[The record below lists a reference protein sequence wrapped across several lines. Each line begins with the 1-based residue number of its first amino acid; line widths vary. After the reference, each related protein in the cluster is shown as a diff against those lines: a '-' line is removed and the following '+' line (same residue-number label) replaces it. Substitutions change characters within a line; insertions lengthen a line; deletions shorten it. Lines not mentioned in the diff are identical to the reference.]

1 MTATIHTS
9 TRPVSTLRRPWREAG
24 SVSVELAI
32 LAPIF
37 AGLIVLGIVVGR
49 SSIAYNSVAAA
60 AHDAARAASISRSET
75 TAIDQATTAAQATL
89 DDQGL
94 DCATVTIGVEAAQL
108 NRPVG
113 EPAAVQVTVA
123 CELSFADLGLPMTRT
138 LEAAFVSPVD
148 VWRGRGGP

>member
-1 MTATIHTS
+1 MTTNMNNTS
-9 TRPVSTLRRPWREAG
+9 TRPVSARHRPWREAG
-24 SVSVELAI
+24 SISVELAI

-49 SSIAYNSVAAA
+49 SSIAYHSVAAA

-94 DCATVTIGVEAAQL
+94 DCATVTIGVEADQL

-113 EPAAVQVTVA
+113 EAGRRPRHGRLRTVVRRPGTAHDPHPGGRVRVT
-123 CELSFADLGLPMTRT
+123 R
-138 LEAAFVSPVD
+138 
-148 VWRGRGGP
+148 